1 MRLDLY
7 LSKTQ
12 KITRARAQHLIDNSF
27 VEVNGKIVTKASFNV
42 DDGYDIKLL
51 DNLKFSSIGGD
62 KLQKAFNDFS
72 YSVKDKICADIGASN
87 GGFTDCMLKNGAVKV
102 YAVDVGECAFG
113 DDLKNDPRVIIKD
126 RTNARYLKVEDLG
139 ESVDFVSVDVS
150 FISLRLILSSVYGIL
165 KPGGETIALIKPQF
179 EAGSKFL
186 SKSGIVLSEKVRTSI
201 CDDVKK
207 FAIELGF
214 IFKDITVAPIKVNKN
229 KEYLIFLYKPIE

>member
-102 YAVDVGECAFG
+102 YAVDVGECA
-113 DDLKNDPRVIIKD
+113 L
-126 RTNARYLKVEDLG
+126 A
-139 ESVDFVSVDVS
+139 
-150 FISLRLILSSVYGIL
+150 
-165 KPGGETIALIKPQF
+165 TI
-179 EAGSKFL
+179 
-186 SKSGIVLSEKVRTSI
+186 
-201 CDDVKK
+201 
-207 FAIELGF
+207 
-214 IFKDITVAPIKVNKN
+214 
-229 KEYLIFLYKPIE
+229 